1 MRVLGLETSC
11 DETGMAYLDIEGR
24 WSARGLILKIGEIL
38 NFVASQVKIHAP
50 YGGVVPSLA
59 KREHQ
64 KNLKILF
71 KKIKNEKIDL
81 VSMTIGPGLEP
92 CLWQGIN
99 FAKEI
104 SKKLKVPILGIN
116 HLEGHI
122 LINFLRKKEIPNLFP
137 ALGLVVSGG
146 HTELFL
152 IKEFSRYQFL
162 GGTRDDAAGECLDKV
177 ARLLNL
183 GYPGGPK
190 IEKLARFP
198 LKEKKFHLKFP
209 RPMIFQKNYDFS
221 FAGLKTAVFYDFLK
235 RKEKERNS
243 REYKIEVAK
252 EVENAIIEVLI
263 EKTLRAAKEYKVKAI
278 LTGGGV
284 MANQNLKKKLKERV
298 KKELNNVEIFLP
310 KKEDAIDNGLM
321 IAFSGFLHYLFGE
334 MMEKKIEARPNLRID
349 EKIYKMKKIYGS

>member
-1 MRVLGLETSC
+1 MRVLGVETSC
-11 DETGMAYLDIEGR
+11 DETGIAFLEIEGEKR
-24 WSARGLILKIGEIL
+24 DGFKLRVKKIL

-50 YGGVVPSLA
+50 FGGVVPSLA

-71 KKIKNEKIDL
+71 KKVKNEKIDL
-81 VSMTIGPGLEP
+81 IGVTIGPGLEP

-99 FAKEI
+99 FAKEV
-104 SKKLKVPILGIN
+104 SKKSKVPILGVN

-137 ALGLVVSGG
+137 ALGLIVSGG

-152 IKEFSRYQFL
+152 IKKISDYQFL

-190 IEKLARFP
+190 IEKLARVP
-198 LKEKKFHLKFP
+198 LKEKKFQLKFP

-221 FAGLKTAVFYDFLK
+221 FAGLKTAVLYDFLK
-235 RKEKERNS
+235 RKEEERNS

-252 EVENAIIEVLI
+252 EVEEAIIDVLI
-263 EKTLRAAKEYKVKAI
+263 EKTLRAAKDCGVKAI
-278 LTGGGV
+278 FTGGGV
-284 MANQNLKKKLKERV
+284 MANRNLREKLKERV
-298 KKELNNVEIFLP
+298 KKELKNVGIFLP

-321 IAFSGFLHYLFGE
+321 VAFSAFLHYFFGE
-334 MMEKKIEARPNLRID
+334 KMKLKIEAMANLRID
-349 EKIYKMKKIYGS
+349 EKIYKMKKNL

>member
-1 MRVLGLETSC
+1 MRVLGIETSC
-11 DETGMAYLDIEGR
+11 DETGIAFLEIEGKKEN
-24 WSARGLILKIGEIL
+24 GLKLKVKKIL
-38 NFVASQVKIHAP
+38 NFVASQVKVHAP
-50 YGGVVPSLA
+50 FGGVVPSLA

-71 KKIKNEKIDL
+71 KKIGKEKFDL
-81 VSMTIGPGLEP
+81 ISVTIGPGLEP

-104 SKKLKVPILGIN
+104 SKKLKIPLLGVN
-116 HLEGHI
+116 HLEAHV
-122 LINFLRKKEIPNLFP
+122 LINFLRKKEIPKIFP
-137 ALGLVVSGG
+137 ALGLIVSGG

-152 IKEFSRYQFL
+152 IKEFSKYQFL

-190 IEKLARFP
+190 IEKLAKAP
-198 LKEKKFHLKFP
+198 LKEKRFQLKFP

-221 FAGLKTAVFYDFLK
+221 FAGLKTAVLYDFLK
-235 RKEKERNS
+235 RNEEERNS

-252 EVENAIIEVLI
+252 EVEEAIIDVLI

-298 KKELNNVEIFLP
+298 KKELKNVEIFLP

-321 IAFSGFLHYLFGE
+321 TAFSGFLHYFFEERMRLKE
-334 MMEKKIEARPNLRID
+334 IEALANLRID
-349 EKIYKMKKIYGS
+349 EKIYKMKKNL